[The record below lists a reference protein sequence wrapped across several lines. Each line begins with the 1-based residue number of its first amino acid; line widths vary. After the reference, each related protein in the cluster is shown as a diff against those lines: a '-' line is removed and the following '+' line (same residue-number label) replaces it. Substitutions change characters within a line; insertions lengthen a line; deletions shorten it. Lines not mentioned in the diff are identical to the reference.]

1 MKAAVLIAIIIL
13 ISSCS
18 YGPVDMISESVII
31 TLFEEIHETIDYE
44 ADIDIHG
51 KYEYWQSPEE
61 TLVIGTGD
69 CEDYVILFMS
79 KLHDMGIDSEFGVIS
94 YVKRFGIGYHAV
106 AVVGGVFYDPTM
118 GRHGT
123 VEEICL
129 WAESYSYLY
138 ALSYAYVMAVSSNL
152 GTKKIEDFQT
162 GGQSWEQI

>member
-1 MKAAVLIAIIIL
+1 MKIAVLVLGVLLFI
-13 ISSCS
+13 SCS
-18 YGPVDMISESVII
+18 YGPGDMIDETIII
-31 TLFEEIHETIDYE
+31 TLCEEIHKTIDYE
-44 ADIDIHG
+44 SDIDIHG

-118 GRHGT
+118 GRYGT

-129 WAESYSYLY
+129 RAESCNYLY
-138 ALSYAYVMAVSSNL
+138 TLSYAYVMAVSSNL
-152 GTKKIEDFQT
+152 GTKKVEDFQT
-162 GGQSWEQI
+162 GEQSWEQI